1 MSDEPKTR
9 PEVAGVQPDDQP
21 RALPED
27 DSGVL
32 ADDKSR
38 APADDEPR
46 VPADDKSR
54 VPADDTSHV
63 LADDASHVLADD
75 ASHVLADDDI
85 ARWTDHYFL
94 KTKRTV
100 ERFGDRE
107 VTYAVFMRRPV
118 IFAPKLMIDWLE
130 ARQRQRGT
138 TFKVDLNYAEGQWV
152 GAGEPLLYITGSFFH
167 LVDLETLYL
176 QKLGA
181 ACVAANNA
189 FTMCVELPDVGFL
202 AMDARHCTGTEMAE
216 LMAYAAAVGSK
227 AARDQVG
234 AKGFIGNATRAT
246 AGYFGNADGM
256 GTTPHALI
264 GYAGSTLR
272 AAEMFVETFPGQPLT
287 ILPDYYG
294 REITDTLTVCRRF
307 PQMASEGALSVRLDT
322 HGGRFVEGLDPQA
335 SYAVLERHV
344 PLAIRRYRN
353 ETELRYLTGTGV
365 SAAAI
370 FHLRDSLDEAGFD
383 RVRIVAS
390 SGFGVAKCKVMA
402 DVKAPID
409 LVGTGSFLPE
419 NWPETYATAD
429 IVAYDGEPSVKLGRE
444 FLLKRK

>member
-1 MSDEPKTR
+1 MSDKPKSASR
-9 PEVAGVQPDDQP
+9 
-21 RALPED
+21 
-27 DSGVL
+27 
-32 ADDKSR
+32 KS
-38 APADDEPR
+38 PAKPSHDE
-46 VPADDKSR
+46 
-54 VPADDTSHV
+54 
-63 LADDASHVLADD
+63 
-75 ASHVLADDDI
+75 I
-85 ARWTDHYFL
+85 AAWSDHYFL
-94 KTKRTV
+94 KTKETV

-118 IFAPKLMIDWLE
+118 IFAPKLMVEWLE
-130 ARQRQRGT
+130 ATAVER
-138 TFKVDLNYAEGQWV
+138 KVEFGITLNYDEGQWV
-152 GAGEPLLYITGSFFH
+152 GAGEPLIYITGSFFH

-189 FTMCVELPDVGFL
+189 FTMCVELPDVCFL
-202 AMDARHCTGTEMAE
+202 AMDARHCTGIEMADM
-216 LMAYAAAVGSK
+216 MAYAASVGSK
-227 AARDQVG
+227 AAQNQVG
-234 AKGFIGNATRAT
+234 AKGFVGNATRAT
-246 AGYFGNADGM
+246 AKYFGNKDGM

-264 GYAGSTLR
+264 GYAGSTLK
-272 AAEMFVETFPGQPLT
+272 AAEMFIETFPDEPLT

-307 PQMASEGALSVRLDT
+307 PQMASEGKLSVRLDT
-322 HGGRFVEGLDPQA
+322 HGGRFLEGLDPQA

-353 ETELRYLTGTGV
+353 ETELRFLTGTGV

-370 FHLRDSLDEAGFD
+370 FHMRDKLDSAGFE

-409 LVGTGSFLPE
+409 VIGTGSFLPE
-419 NWPETYATAD
+419 NWPETYVTAD
-429 IVAYDGEPSVKLGRE
+429 IVAYDGRPSVKLGRE
-444 FLLKRK
+444 FLLKDLKDK